1 MSTFERVKKN
11 ILRDMDL
18 SKVHT
23 AESWCNIMLQNTNRL
38 TSVEEQKKFWAWMT
52 NPEEDES
59 ILDPVCEQFTE
70 HCRIDEVEQYDVPMT
85 IVDPDDEKSSIETV
99 QMKNEYF
106 RNGLGMYIKSK
117 PINTNSSRLELSQ
130 VDPMLLDEQKVE

>member
-1 MSTFERVKKN
+1 MSTFEKVKRN
-11 ILRDMDL
+11 ILRDMDK
-18 SKVHT
+18 SMTHT
-23 AESWCNIMLQNTNRL
+23 AESWARIMLDNTSRL
-38 TSVEEQKKFWAWMT
+38 TRVSEQKKFWAWMT

-59 ILDPVCEQFTE
+59 IVDPVCEQFTE
-70 HCRIDEVEQYDVPMT
+70 HCRIDEVDQYDVPMT
-85 IVDPDDEKSSIETV
+85 IVDTDDEKSSIETV

-117 PINTNSSRLELSQ
+117 PINTNSSRLEPSP

>member
-1 MSTFERVKKN
+1 MSTFEKVKRN
-11 ILRDMDL
+11 ILRDMDK
-18 SKVHT
+18 SMTHT
-23 AESWCNIMLQNTNRL
+23 AESWARIMLDNTSRL
-38 TSVEEQKKFWAWMT
+38 TRVSEQKKFWAWMT

-59 ILDPVCEQFTE
+59 IVDPVCEQFTE
-70 HCRIDEVEQYDVPMT
+70 HCRIDEVDQYDVPMT
-85 IVDPDDEKSSIETV
+85 IVDTDDEKSSIETV
-99 QMKNEYF
+99 KMKNEYF